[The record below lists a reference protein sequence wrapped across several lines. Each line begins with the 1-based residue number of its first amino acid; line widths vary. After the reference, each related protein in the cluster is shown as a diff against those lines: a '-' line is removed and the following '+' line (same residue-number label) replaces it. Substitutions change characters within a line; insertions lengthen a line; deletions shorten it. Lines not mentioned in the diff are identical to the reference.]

1 MMHILQAE
9 VCGCISAHSG
19 LPHKKMKQETS
30 DTSNSQLNQASWNTA
45 VLKFSSENKLNVHYY
60 LSTFIC
66 DFPLIARSGK
76 SHVNISLM
84 ECAFYI

>member
-1 MMHILQAE
+1 
-9 VCGCISAHSG
+9 
-19 LPHKKMKQETS
+19 
-30 DTSNSQLNQASWNTA
+30 
-45 VLKFSSENKLNVHYY
+45 LKFSSENKLNVHYY